1 MRRGRGIQVE
11 SRQSALNHRAV
22 QRLASPILKDLVLV
36 GAGHAHVAVLKR
48 FGMDPLPGLRVT
60 LLSKDTATGYSGM
73 IPGCIAGHYTHDEAH
88 IELRALCRFAGATFI
103 RAAVTGLDLERR
115 RVLCAGRPPLGF
127 DLLSINTGSTPGVRS
142 VPGAA
147 EHALRIKPLEDFLH
161 GWETL
166 AKEVKRQ
173 PGLRLRIVVVGGG
186 AGGVELTLATQHRLR
201 EFAGLSAG
209 TAGGLE
215 FHLVQ
220 DGPEILPTH
229 NARVRTR
236 FLRVLRERS
245 VRMHMNHRVTRVT
258 PGLLICEPGEP
269 VPFDRL
275 FWAAQ
280 AEAPAWIAGSGLK
293 TDAAGFVAVN
303 DCLQSLSHPF
313 VFAAGDVAAVEN
325 HPRPKSGVFAVRQ
338 GAPLAENLRRALHGA
353 PLRPFR
359 PQRHFLS
366 LISTGDRRA
375 VASRGGWTLDGAWV
389 WRVKDWIDRR
399 WMRQYQQLP
408 AMEFAAS
415 SDTTPAL
422 ADAAVLRELTA
433 MRCGGCGAKVA
444 ASVLARVLERLR
456 PAARADILVG
466 LEAPDD
472 AAVFTTP
479 PGMACV
485 QTVDFFRELTRDA
498 YLFGRIAASHC
509 LGDVFAMGARPQ
521 SALALAMLPVA
532 AEANM
537 EEQLHQLMA
546 GALETLAEHDTA
558 LVGGHT
564 AEGAELAF
572 GLVVNGLADPQR
584 LLRKGGLQPG
594 DRLLL
599 VKPLGTGALFAAD
612 MRGLARGTW
621 IETATAS
628 MLRSNRAASECF
640 LRHHATACTDVTGFG
655 LLGHL
660 VEILRASPGVGAD
673 LTLAAVPA
681 LDGALDMM
689 RAGVF
694 SSLHPHNLRRRH
706 DVENLE
712 SAAAAGERF
721 QMLFDPQT
729 AGGLL
734 AGVPASRA
742 ESCLEELRGL
752 GYAKAAIIGAA
763 VARTGGTGMV
773 KVML

>member
-1 MRRGRGIQVE
+1 V
-11 SRQSALNHRAV
+11 L
-22 QRLASPILKDLVLV
+22 RLPAPILKDLVLI
-36 GAGHAHVAVLKR
+36 GGGHAHVAVLKR

-60 LLSKDTATGYSGM
+60 LISKDTATGYSGM
-73 IPGCIAGHYTHDEAH
+73 IPGCLAGHYTHDEAH
-88 IELRALCRFAGATFI
+88 IELRALCRFANATFI
-103 RAAVTGLDLERR
+103 RAAVTGLDLDRR
-115 RVLCAGRPPLGF
+115 RVLCADRPPLGF

-166 AKEVKRQ
+166 ADDVKRQ
-173 PGLRLRIVVVGGG
+173 PGLALRIVVVGGG

-201 EFAGLSAG
+201 QLAGLSAG
-209 TAGGLE
+209 ATGGPE
-215 FHLVQ
+215 FHLLQ

-229 NARVRTR
+229 NARVRAR
-236 FLRVLRERS
+236 FLRVLRERG
-245 VRMHMNHRVTRVT
+245 VRVHVNRRVTRVK
-258 PGLLICEPGEP
+258 PGLLLCEPGEP

-275 FWAAQ
+275 FWATQ
-280 AEAPAWIAGSGLK
+280 AEAPAWIGGSGLK

-303 DCLQSLSHPF
+303 DALQSLSHPF
-313 VFAAGDVAAVEN
+313 VFAAGDVAGVEN

-338 GAPLAENLRRALHGA
+338 GAPLAENLRRALLGA
-353 PLRPFR
+353 PPRSFR
-359 PQRHFLS
+359 PQRRFLS

-375 VASRGGWTLDGAWV
+375 VASRGGWMLDGPWV
-389 WRVKDWIDRR
+389 WRIKDWIDRR

-408 AMEFAAS
+408 VMDSAPS

-444 ASVLARVLERLR
+444 ASVLSRALERLR

-466 LEAPDD
+466 LDAPDD
-472 AAVFTTP
+472 AAVFTIP
-479 PGMACV
+479 PGLACV

-521 SALALAMLPVA
+521 SALAVVMLPVA
-532 AEANM
+532 REEQM
-537 EEQLHQLMA
+537 EEQLHQLLA
-546 GALETLAEHDTA
+546 GALETLSEHDTVLA
-558 LVGGHT
+558 GGHT

-572 GLVVNGLADPQR
+572 GLVVNGLADPQQ
-584 LLRKGGLQPG
+584 LLRKGGLRPG

-612 MRGLARGTW
+612 MRGLGRGAW
-621 IETATAS
+621 IETAIAS
-628 MLRSNRAASECF
+628 MLRSNRAAGECF

-660 VEILRASPGVGAD
+660 IEMLRASPGVGAD
-673 LTLAAVPA
+673 LTLAAVPV
-681 LDGALDMM
+681 LDGALEMM

-712 SAAAAGERF
+712 SAAASGERF
-721 QMLFDPQT
+721 QILFDPQT

-752 GYAKAAIIGAA
+752 GYAQAAIIGTAA
-763 VARTGGTGMV
+763 ARTGGTGMV
-773 KVML
+773 KVTL